1 MSEHDTINGK
11 TISRLFHQVAFKN
24 GDTRLSEKS
33 LQLSS
38 QYIRLFINEAIQR
51 SNDERVAEGDSI
63 YKVDGIDN
71 IDRNEADVA
80 EERAPDTTFTEENT
94 MDQEGDQEE
103 EEEEEEELPS
113 NPNSQYNN
121 EPNGTDL
128 GTDTIDTRHLSK
140 VAGVLLLDF

>member
-71 IDRNEADVA
+71 IDRNEAEVA
-80 EERAPDTTFTEENT
+80 EEKAPDTTFTEENT
-94 MDQEGDQEE
+94 MGQEE
-103 EEEEEEELPS
+103 EGEEDEEEEEELPS

-128 GTDTIDTRHLSK
+128 GTDTIDARHLSK